1 MLNYH
6 LLSMEVVG
14 IIVLIILAFVF
25 LGLLGW
31 GLKALGWVFE
41 FLQEG
46 CFTSFGCLFWVFVA
60 ILILIGLAM

>member
-1 MLNYH
+1 
-6 LLSMEVVG
+6 MEVVG
-14 IIVLIILAFVF
+14 IILLLIFAFVF

-46 CFTSFGCLFWVFVA
+46 CSTSFGCLFWLLVA
-60 ILILIGLAM
+60 IAILIGLAM